1 MSSRGES
8 RRGLLPG
15 EGSRV
20 IVAISDFEMGAKKD
34 EGGFF
39 KVAFGP
45 RLYVSGEGA
54 SFLSFLQVTGRR
66 TRSESYE
73 A

>member
-1 MSSRGES
+1 M
-8 RRGLLPG
+8 
-15 EGSRV
+15 
-20 IVAISDFEMGAKKD
+20 AISDFEMGAKKD
-34 EGGFF
+34 EGEFF

-45 RLYVSGEGA
+45 RLSVSGEGA